1 MKKII
6 FGLTILML
14 TSVMA
19 CTPKFV
25 KTMKEL
31 KLENP
36 ETQADKDQNII
47 LDYLIAN
54 EIQAQKT
61 ESGIWYVITA
71 AGEGDKPDEKS
82 KVKAH
87 YTGTLMDSTKFD
99 SSYDRGQ
106 PLDFALGQ
114 VIKGWQEA
122 IKMLGKG
129 GKGTFYIPS
138 ELAYGERGA
147 GASIPANA
155 VLKFDIELVDF
166 EQILTAAERAE
177 KDQET
182 IKQYLADNNIDA
194 QKLSSGIWYVMT
206 EEGEGNKPSVNAT
219 VTAHYSGR
227 LLDGKK
233 FDSSYDR
240 GQPFTTTLNQ
250 VIVGWKEAIP
260 TLKKGGKGTFYI
272 PSGLAYGERGAGAN
286 IPANAVLI
294 FDIELV
300 DFQEALDP
308 KQQAAADAILIQNY
322 LDENSIN
329 AQEHPSG
336 IWYTI
341 SEPGTGGNPAVTSKV
356 KTHYKGMLMD
366 GKVFD
371 SSYDRGQPLEFG
383 LGQVI
388 QGWQIAIPMLQ
399 KGGKGTFYIPSGL
412 AYGTRGAGGVIPP
425 NAVLIFE
432 VELLDFQ

>member
-1 MKKII
+1 
-6 FGLTILML
+6 ML
-14 TSVMA
+14 TGIVA

-25 KTMKEL
+25 KEMKEM

-36 ETQADKDQNII
+36 DTQADKDQNII

-54 EIQAQKT
+54 EIEAQKT

-71 AGEGDKPDEKS
+71 AGEGDKPNEKS

-147 GASIPANA
+147 GTSVPANA
-155 VLKFDIELVDF
+155 VLKFDIELMDF
-166 EQILTAAERAE
+166 EQVFTAEERVA

-182 IKQYLADNNIDA
+182 IKKYLADNNIEA
-194 QKLSSGIWYVMT
+194 QKLASGIWYVMT
-206 EEGEGNKPSVNAT
+206 EEGEGKNPSVNAT
-219 VTAHYSGR
+219 VTTHYSGR

-250 VIVGWKEAIP
+250 VIVGWKESIP

-272 PSGLAYGERGAGAN
+272 PSALAYGERGSGAN
-286 IPANAVLI
+286 IPANSVLI

-300 DFQEALDP
+300 DFQEPLDP
-308 KQQAAADAILIQNY
+308 KEQVLADTKLIRDY
-322 LDENSIN
+322 LTTNKID
-329 AQEHPSG
+329 AKQDPSG

-341 SEPGTGGNPAVTSKV
+341 STPGIGGNPNANSKV

-383 LGQVI
+383 LNQVI
-388 QGWQIAIPMLQ
+388 RGWQIAIPMLQ

-412 AYGTRGAGGVIPP
+412 AYGAAGAGGVIPP

-432 VELLDFQ
+432 VELLDFK

>member
-14 TSVMA
+14 TSVMS

-31 KLENP
+31 KVENP
-36 ETQADKDQNII
+36 EKQVDIDQNII

-54 EIQAQKT
+54 EIEAQKT

-71 AGEGDKPDEKS
+71 AGEGDKPNEKS

-182 IKQYLADNNIDA
+182 IKKHLSDNNIEA
-194 QKLSSGIWYVMT
+194 QKLESGIWYVT
-206 EEGEGNKPSVNAT
+206 TQEGEGKNPSVNAT

-240 GQPFTTTLNQ
+240 NEPYTTTLNQ
-250 VIVGWKEAIP
+250 VIVGWKKAIP
-260 TLKKGGKGTFYI
+260 TLKKGGKATFYI
-272 PSGLAYGERGAGAN
+272 PSALAYGERGAGAD

-300 DFQEALDP
+300 DFQEPLDP
-308 KQQAAADAILIQNY
+308 KEQAVADGILIQNY

-341 SEPGTGGNPAVTSKV
+341 SEPGTGGNPNATSKV

-383 LGQVI
+383 LNQVI

-412 AYGTRGAGGVIPP
+412 AYGANGAGGVILP

-432 VELLDFQ
+432 VELLDFK

>member
-14 TSVMA
+14 TSVMS
-19 CTPKFV
+19 CTPKYV

-36 ETQADKDQNII
+36 ETQVDKDQNII

-54 EIQAQKT
+54 EIEAQKT

-87 YTGTLMDSTKFD
+87 YNGTLLDSTKFD

-138 ELAYGERGA
+138 GLAYGERGA
-147 GASIPANA
+147 GASIPANT

-166 EQILTAAERAE
+166 EQILTAEERAE

-182 IKQYLADNNIDA
+182 IKKHLADNNIVA
-194 QKLSSGIWYVMT
+194 EKLESGIWYVT
-206 EEGEGNKPSVNAT
+206 TQEGEGKNPSVKAS

-250 VIVGWKEAIP
+250 VIVGWKKAIP
-260 TLKKGGKGTFYI
+260 TLKKGGKATFYI
-272 PSGLAYGERGAGAN
+272 PSALAY
-286 IPANAVLI
+286 
-294 FDIELV
+294 
-300 DFQEALDP
+300 
-308 KQQAAADAILIQNY
+308 
-322 LDENSIN
+322 
-329 AQEHPSG
+329 
-336 IWYTI
+336 
-341 SEPGTGGNPAVTSKV
+341 
-356 KTHYKGMLMD
+356 
-366 GKVFD
+366 
-371 SSYDRGQPLEFG
+371 
-383 LGQVI
+383 
-388 QGWQIAIPMLQ
+388 
-399 KGGKGTFYIPSGL
+399 
-412 AYGTRGAGGVIPP
+412 
-425 NAVLIFE
+425 
-432 VELLDFQ
+432 

>member
-14 TSVMA
+14 TSVMS
-19 CTPKFV
+19 CTPKYV

-36 ETQADKDQNII
+36 ETQVDKDQNII

-54 EIQAQKT
+54 EIEAQKT

-87 YTGTLMDSTKFD
+87 YNGTLLDSTKFD

-138 ELAYGERGA
+138 GLAYGERGA
-147 GASIPANA
+147 GASIPANT

-166 EQILTAAERAE
+166 EQILTAEERAE

-182 IKQYLADNNIDA
+182 IKKHLADNNIVA
-194 QKLSSGIWYVMT
+194 EKLESGIWYVTMQ
-206 EEGEGNKPSVNAT
+206 EGEGKNPSVKAS

-250 VIVGWKEAIP
+250 VIVGWKKAIP
-260 TLKKGGKGTFYI
+260 TLKKGGKATFYI
-272 PSGLAYGERGAGAN
+272 PSALAYGEAGAGAD
-286 IPANAVLI
+286 IPANSVLV

-300 DFQEALDP
+300 DFQESMNP
-308 KQQAAADAILIQNY
+308 KEQATADAKLIQDFLAKNKIEAEQ
-322 LDENSIN
+322 D
-329 AQEHPSG
+329 ASG

-341 SEPGTGGNPAVTSKV
+341 TEPGTGGNPASTSKV
-356 KTHYKGMLMD
+356 KTHYKGMLLN
-366 GKVFD
+366 GTVFD

-383 LGQVI
+383 LNQVI
-388 QGWQIAIPMLQ
+388 RGWQIAIPKLQ

-412 AYGTRGAGGVIPP
+412 AYGPTGAGGVIPA
-425 NAVLIFE
+425 NAVLIFD
-432 VELLDFQ
+432 VELLDFK